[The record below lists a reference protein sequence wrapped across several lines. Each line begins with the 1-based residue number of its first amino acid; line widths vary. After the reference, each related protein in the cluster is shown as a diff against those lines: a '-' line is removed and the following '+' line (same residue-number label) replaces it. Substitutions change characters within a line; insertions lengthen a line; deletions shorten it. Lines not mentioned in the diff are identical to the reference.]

1 MEVLLQAETQPA
13 TVREPHSHLHVIAK
27 GQDGSQFRFRLTTTM
42 ALQGMFNVYAMK
54 HAKPS
59 DAFVFVSNGDRISGH
74 QTAQPL
80 GLQDWDV
87 IDVVTRQTGD

>member
-42 ALQGMFNVYAMK
+42 ALQRMFNVYAMK
-54 HAKPS
+54 RAKPS
-59 DAFVFVSNGDRISGH
+59 DAFVFVSNGDRITGH
-74 QTAQPL
+74 QTAQQL